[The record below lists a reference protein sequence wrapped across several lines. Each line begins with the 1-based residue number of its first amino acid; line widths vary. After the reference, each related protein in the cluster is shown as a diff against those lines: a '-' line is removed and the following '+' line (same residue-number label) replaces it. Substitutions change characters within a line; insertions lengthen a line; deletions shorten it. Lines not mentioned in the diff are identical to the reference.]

1 MPKTAVF
8 LSGSK
13 LHPNLQTLMLPAE
26 MMNDREKPIRIR
38 IGKPISVKAMD
49 DMETIEE
56 LGEFLKRKVYMMKS
70 YYEKRK
76 SLAQS
81 INLQNLSV
89 KFPLLKENIVQNI
102 IDETPKEDIIKDINK
117 LKGTDKMFFSN
128 GNYEVYFTTYEE
140 IPSIMREIGRQRELT
155 FRAVG
160 EGSNLPLTL
169 MNMINIIIIF
179 SFGIMPQKTC
189 RSLQNGFG

>member
-1 MPKTAVF
+1 MQKQQDI

-13 LHPNLQTLMLPAE
+13 IHPNLQTLMLPAE

-38 IGKPISVKAMD
+38 IGKPITVKAMD

-89 KFPLLKENIVQNI
+89 KFPLLREENIVQNI
-102 IDETPKEDIIKDINK
+102 IDETPKEDILKDINK

-140 IPSIMREIGRQRELT
+140 IPSIMREIGDRE
-155 FRAVG
+155 
-160 EGSNLPLTL
+160 SLP
-169 MNMINIIIIF
+169 
-179 SFGIMPQKTC
+179 SVQ
-189 RSLQNGFG
+189 